1 MRGGHTSSPSLSS
14 FSLWRLVSPPPP
26 LPPCSGYLLPPT
38 PSEKGGKKKE
48 INNVNGLFISDMAP
62 PPPPPPPH
70 CSIAHTASLLLMFF
84 CLASPYLPASLQGSP
99 LARPTLFLLSRLKKV
114 ALHTSVSN
122 LLISTCSSAPH
133 VCLRSPFPAE
143 RSKGRSNS
151 FVGSMAP
158 PTYPFSWL
166 AALLL

>member
-1 MRGGHTSSPSLSS
+1 MQYIQLLQFSSDFGELQSQIISAWRGERRMRGGHTSSPSLSS

-84 CLASPYLPASLQGSP
+84 CLASPYLPASLQGSA
-99 LARPTLFLLSRLKKV
+99 LARPTLFLLSRMEKK
-114 ALHTSVSN
+114 
-122 LLISTCSSAPH
+122 
-133 VCLRSPFPAE
+133 
-143 RSKGRSNS
+143 
-151 FVGSMAP
+151 
-158 PTYPFSWL
+158 
-166 AALLL
+166 